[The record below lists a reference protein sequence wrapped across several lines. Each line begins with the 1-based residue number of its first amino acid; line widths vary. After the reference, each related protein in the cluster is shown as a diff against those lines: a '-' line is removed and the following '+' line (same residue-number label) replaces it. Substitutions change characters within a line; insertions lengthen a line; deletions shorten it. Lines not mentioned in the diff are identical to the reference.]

1 MEENKELKEA
11 KEKLDKIKFTVDNS
25 GRIGYIKNIIIV
37 IIIKIKRRLSHG
49 EKSTL

>member
-1 MEENKELKEA
+1 M
-11 KEKLDKIKFTVDNS
+11 IKQRKFKDILIKDEFTVDNNREIS
-25 GRIGYIKNIIIV
+25 YSKNIIIV